1 MSELRVVVHVLVL
14 AALAL
19 SARADDEKIAQD
31 ELVRRT
37 QELFC
42 SVALGN
48 QAPWKQYFAEDAVYF
63 DEKGRSMD
71 KTALVAD
78 VTPLPKGYS
87 GSIKLMNAHS
97 RMIGRTA
104 ILTYDLDESK
114 TIYGQNMTARYH
126 GTDTWLFRDG
136 RWQIVAGQ
144 MFRYYE
150 DPAPGKVE
158 IARLNDYV
166 GTYELAP
173 GITLTISLAIS
184 CTRSGAIIHRNCSCP
199 KPATSSSAQVPKDG
213 VSSAGT
219 TAEKWTPSL
228 IAATTKTWCG
238 TSCDQPRSSR
248 HARLLRRSAVVCKP
262 SLGGFRIF

>member
-1 MSELRVVVHVLVL
+1 MPKLSILITLLLAFAAVVADAADSETITQ
-14 AALAL
+14 A
-19 SARADDEKIAQD
+19 

-37 QELFC
+37 QELFDA
-42 SVALGN
+42 VAVGN
-48 QAPWKQYFAEDAVYF
+48 QVPWKQYFAEDAVYF

-87 GSIKLMNAHS
+87 GSINLVNAHS
-97 RMIGRTA
+97 RIIGRTA
-104 ILTYDLDESK
+104 ILTYDLDETE

-136 RWQIVAGQ
+136 RWQIAAGQ

-150 DPAPGKVE
+150 DPAPGKVD

-173 GITLTISLAIS
+173 GITLTVLREGDKLYSKRGERPQELLLPET
-184 CTRSGAIIHRNCSCP
+184 CDLFFRPGAEGRRLFRRNDNG
-199 KPATSSSAQVPKDG
+199 KVDA
-213 VSSAGT
+213 
-219 TAEKWTPSL
+219 L
-228 IAATTKTWCG
+228 I
-238 TSCDQPRSSR
+238 D
-248 HARLLRRSAVVCKP
+248 RRNNEDLVWKK
-262 SLGGFRIF
+262 L